1 MPELVDTSK
10 ILKLEEEARKLREQ
24 IEAKEAAK
32 RASMREW
39 DSLGR
44 DSDNAALRSELAEQH
59 LMSMNVDS
67 EVGGAAF

>member
-39 DSLGR
+39 DGLGR